1 MRIQT
6 IVTAMVAMQ
15 STGEAV
21 AAERTTG
28 ILPVARVVHLFT
40 VEPVEL
46 VAAQTQEVA
55 SKTVA

>member
-21 AAERTTG
+21 AAVRTTG

-40 VEPVEL
+40 VEQVER
-46 VAAQTQEVA
+46 VEAQI
-55 SKTVA
+55 